1 MQKITKVQSLDG
13 YQKLI
18 RVAAYARVSSGKD
31 EMLHSLSAQVSY
43 YSDLIQKHPGWVY
56 AGVYADEA
64 KTGTKD
70 NRDNFQ
76 RLLSD
81 CRTGKVD
88 MIITKSIS
96 RFARNTVTIL
106 QTVRELKNLGI
117 DVFFEEQNIHSM
129 SSDGE
134 LMLTILA
141 SYAQEESRSV
151 SENCK
156 WRIRHKF
163 EEGIEHHFTLY
174 GYEKVNGEIKIK
186 YEEAKIVREI
196 FRCYLSGMGITKI
209 AKWLRHHNIPSPK
222 DSLWTLSSVR
232 SILINEKYMGDML
245 LQKYY
250 TKDHLCKR
258 SRCNNGELPK
268 YYVEETHPAIISK
281 EDFEKVQKI
290 FSSKNN
296 SMGALRYD
304 YDFKGIVFC
313 GCCGRNYVRKKNYK
327 KYVWKCSAYSK
338 NSREFCVSKQIPDSI
353 LHELSD
359 SFEKEIEKI
368 IILPQNNVKFVFK
381 DKCELTKHWV
391 QPSRKNSWT
400 EEMKNKARLK
410 AKERNTYYA
419 KGNKD

>member
-1 MQKITKVQSLDG
+1 MGKTITKIEKSIPDKIIL
-13 YQKLI
+13 K
-18 RVAAYARVSSGKD
+18 RVAAYVRVSSGKD
-31 EMLHSLSAQVSY
+31 AMLHSLSAQVSY
-43 YSDLIQKHPGWVY
+43 YSDMIQHHKGWVY
-56 AGVYADEA
+56 VGVYADEA
-64 KTGTKD
+64 FTGTKD
-70 NRDNFQ
+70 TRDNFQ
-76 RLLSD
+76 RLLAD
-81 CRTGKVD
+81 CRKGKIDCV
-88 MIITKSIS
+88 ITKSIS
-96 RFARNTVTIL
+96 RFARNTVTLL
-106 QTVRELKNLGI
+106 QTVRELKSLGI
-117 DVFFEEQNIHSM
+117 DVYFEEQNIHSM

-174 GYEKVNGEIKIK
+174 GYEKVDGEIKIK
-186 YEEAKIVREI
+186 DGEAEVVREI
-196 FRCYLSGMGITKI
+196 FKCYLSGMGITKI
-209 AKWLRHHNIPSPK
+209 AKKLRQDNIPSPK
-222 DSLWTLSSVR
+222 GSSWTLSSVR
-232 SILINEKYMGDML
+232 NVLINEKYMGDMM

-368 IILPQNNVKFVFK
+368 IVLPNNDVKFVFA
-381 DKCELTKHWV
+381 DKSETTKHWV
-391 QPSRKNSWT
+391 QPSRADSWT
-400 EEMKNKARLK
+400 YEMKEE
-410 AKERNTYYA
+410 AKRKSLER
-419 KGNKD
+419 GEM